1 MHAVRQAS
9 KCFGNTCRCELAL
22 KATRSKS
29 DGPGVMVGD
38 LGGFRT
44 LAEMD
49 EVRHSMAVQVRNA
62 STNLNDVSI
71 PGHHKDSVGEVL
83 GGRGSR
89 QPCAGLEIEVG
100 LLTGGQDRH
109 YAFGL
114 AMALVS
120 NGVCL
125 DFIGSDETDSPE
137 LHGTPKVNFLN
148 LRGNQRRD
156 ASLVK
161 KVSRVLIYYARLIR
175 YAAIARP
182 KVFHILWNNKFEFFD
197 RTLLLLYYKL
207 LGKKIALTAHNV
219 NAGRRDST
227 DTLVNRLGLRIQYR
241 LADHIFVHTEEM
253 KSELCAEFAVRK
265 PAVTV
270 IPYGINNAVPDTGL
284 TSDEARQRLGIRS
297 GEKTILFFGNIAP
310 YKGLGDLIA
319 AFQRIVTGHLDYRLI
334 IAGRPKIGCEKYWEE
349 IQRTI
354 SRGFDRG
361 RIIQKIDFI
370 PDAETEL
377 YFKAADVLALPY
389 RHIFQS
395 GVLFLGYSFGL
406 PVVAADVGA
415 LRKDIIEGKT
425 GFVFRTGDPAD
436 LAKTIETY
444 FSSELYR
451 GLRNR
456 RQELRDYA
464 NVRHSWDVVGQ
475 ITRKVYAQLLE
486 K

>member
-1 MHAVRQAS
+1 MGGSSMQQ
-9 KCFGNTCRCELAL
+9 
-22 KATRSKS
+22 KS
-29 DGPGVMVGD
+29 DKEDVDSIQVKAAGNHGCQKHWNREVGS
-38 LGGFRT
+38 
-44 LAEMD
+44 A
-49 EVRHSMAVQVRNA
+49 
-62 STNLNDVSI
+62 
-71 PGHHKDSVGEVL
+71 
-83 GGRGSR
+83 RGLT
-89 QPCAGLEIEVG
+89 QLCAGLEIEVG

-120 NGVCL
+120 KGVRL

-137 LHGTPKVNFLN
+137 LHDTPKVNFLN

-219 NAGRRDST
+219 NEGRRDST
-227 DTLVNRLGLRIQYR
+227 DDTPVNRLVLRIQYR
-241 LADHIFVHTEEM
+241 LADHIFVHTEKM
-253 KSELCAEFAVRK
+253 KSELCAEFGVRE

-270 IPYGINNAVPDTGL
+270 IPYGINNAVPDTRL
-284 TSDEARQRLGIRS
+284 TSADAKQRLGIRAH
-297 GEKTILFFGNIAP
+297 ERTILFFGNIAP

-319 AFQRIVTGHLDYRLI
+319 AFQRIVTGNVDYRLI
-334 IAGRPKIGCEKYWEE
+334 IAGRPKKGCEKYWEE
-349 IQRTI
+349 IQRSI
-354 SRGFDRG
+354 SRGVNRA
-361 RIIQKIDFI
+361 RIIQKIHYI
-370 PDAETEL
+370 PDEETEL

-389 RHIFQS
+389 RHIYQS

-406 PVVAADVGA
+406 PVIAADVGT
-415 LRKDIIEGKT
+415 LREDVIEGRT
-425 GFVFRTGDPAD
+425 GFLCKPEDPVD

-456 RQELRDYA
+456 RQEIRDYA
-464 NVRHSWDVVGQ
+464 KERHSWNVVGQ
-475 ITRKVYAQLLE
+475 LTRKVYAELLE
-486 K
+486 N